1 MASRMRDV
9 IGGQSLQ
16 FFREVLARAMLRV
29 PGEVP
34 ELPVLDLMQD
44 WLASPMRVQTFCG
57 VGWCGY
63 VVCGEIDIV
72 WFSVV

>member
-16 FFREVLARAMLRV
+16 YFREVLARAMLRV

-44 WLASPMRVQTFCG
+44 WLASPMRVQTLCR

-63 VVCGEIDIV
+63 AVCGEFDMV
-72 WFSVV
+72 WFNVV